1 VSNEWP
7 KDAPTGESNAAT
19 GVFAAFDVE
28 QMRALETTGAA
39 PGRPKPAAQGAEGED
54 PYNRTIPPLLDD
66 AAKPQRRSLD
76 DMRRLSE
83 MIKAGRS
90 GK

>member
-7 KDAPTGESNAAT
+7 KDDPTGEPNAAT
-19 GVFAAFDVE
+19 GVFAAFDAE
-28 QMRALETTGAA
+28 QTRALETTSATAA
-39 PGRPKPAAQGAEGED
+39 NAKPEAAGED

-66 AAKPQRRSLD
+66 SAKPQRRSLD

>member
-1 VSNEWP
+1 MSNEWP
-7 KDAPTGESNAAT
+7 KDDPTGEWNAAT
-19 GVFAAFDVE
+19 GVFAAFDAE
-28 QMRALETTGAA
+28 QTRALETTSAPPGNAKPEAA
-39 PGRPKPAAQGAEGED
+39 GED

-66 AAKPQRRSLD
+66 SAKPQRRSLD